1 MSWRLSAPTPHP
13 FEAMKISKRQF
24 LLSAV
29 CAVSALAMAPAHAQ
43 SGFPNKAVTITTAFA
58 AGSGPDA
65 VLRQVSD
72 KLSKLWNQPVLI
84 NNKPGGGGF
93 IAMDSVQRLPADGY
107 NLLQLDSEHLA
118 AVPHLYKSKNFV
130 TLNTF
135 DPVATLFRTP
145 FFIAVSSESKW
156 QNMKDLIANA
166 KASAGKVSFGSWG
179 IGSPGHLGGEEIELL
194 SEVDMTHVAFREVS
208 QLYTGVATGDIQ
220 WAFASIPSS
229 AGVFKSGK
237 IRYIAIAAPKRA
249 PQMPN
254 VPTVGEA
261 GGPKGLD
268 VNSFVVLVAPKGLP
282 ADVSARIN
290 ADVQKVLAD
299 PEIKARYNTFAF
311 EALNWSP
318 EEIRKQAD
326 IKSRIYG
333 KLVARKNISLE

>member
-1 MSWRLSAPTPHP
+1 MFKRFLTTLTFGLAIAAQAQNFP
-13 FEAMKISKRQF
+13 SK
-24 LLSAV
+24 
-29 CAVSALAMAPAHAQ
+29 P
-43 SGFPNKAVTITTAFA
+43 VTITTAFA

-72 KLSKLWNQPVLI
+72 KLSKLWNQPVLV

-93 IAMDSVQRLPADGY
+93 IAMDAMQRLPADGY

-145 FFIAVSSESKW
+145 FFIAVSTESKW
-156 QNMKDLIANA
+156 QSVKDLVADA
-166 KASAGKVSFGSWG
+166 KANPGKVSFGSWG
-179 IGSPGHLGGEEIELL
+179 IGSPGHLGGEEVELL
-194 SEVDMTHVAFREVS
+194 TDIDMTHVAFREVS
-208 QLYTGVATGDIQ
+208 QLYTSVAAGDIQ
-220 WAFASIPSS
+220 WALASIPSS
-229 AGVFKSGK
+229 AGVYKAGK
-237 IRYIAIAAPKRA
+237 IRYIAIAATKRV

-254 VPTVGEA
+254 VPTVAEA
-261 GGPKGLD
+261 GGPKSLD
-268 VNSFVVLVAPKGLP
+268 VNSFVVLVSPKGLP
-282 ADVSARIN
+282 SEISARIN

-299 PEIKARYNTFAF
+299 PEVKARYNTFAF

-318 EEIRKQAD
+318 EEIRKHAE
-326 IKSRIYG
+326 IKNKTYG

>member
-1 MSWRLSAPTPHP
+1 MLPRLLTTLASVVLLTAQAQTFP
-13 FEAMKISKRQF
+13 SK
-24 LLSAV
+24 
-29 CAVSALAMAPAHAQ
+29 P
-43 SGFPNKAVTITTAFA
+43 VTITTAFA

-72 KLSKLWNQPVLI
+72 KLSKLWNQPVLV

-145 FFIAVSSESKW
+145 FFIAVATDARW
-156 QNMKDLIANA
+156 NNVKDVLADA
-166 KASAGKVSFGSWG
+166 KAQPGKVSFGSWG
-179 IGSPGHLGGEEIELL
+179 VGSPGHLGGEEVELL
-194 SEVDMTHVAFREVS
+194 SDVDMTHVAFREVS
-208 QLYTGVATGDIQ
+208 QLYTSVASGDIQ
-220 WAFASIPSS
+220 WAMATLPSS
-229 AGVFKSGK
+229 SGVFKAGK
-237 IRYIAIAAPKRA
+237 IRYLAIAAPKRV
-249 PQMPN
+249 PQMPH
-254 VPTVGEA
+254 VPTVAEA

-268 VNSFVVLVAPKGLP
+268 VNSFVVLVAPKGIP
-282 ADVSARIN
+282 ADVTARIN
-290 ADVQKVLAD
+290 ADVRKVLAD
-299 PEIKARYNTFAF
+299 PEIKERYNTFAF
-311 EALNWSP
+311 EALNWSG

-326 IKSRIYG
+326 IKSRTYG